1 MIIMDTQ
8 LGTMNHV
15 LGIANSWLRPQ
26 GSFLLCSIFEV
37 GPIIILVKI
46 VSVIIMDTQ
55 LGPMNHVL
63 GTKSLDLHR
72 QFMA

>member
-1 MIIMDTQ
+1 M
-8 LGTMNHV
+8 
-15 LGIANSWLRPQ
+15 
-26 GSFLLCSIFEV
+26 LCSIFEV

-63 GTKSLDLHR
+63 GTKSLDIHR